1 MKSHVKHAKHFWPGG
16 DKSAHG
22 GHSTFFG
29 WGAGIDVGPPSI
41 LSCHY
46 RGPRRTLT
54 NQQLMSKPN
63 VDPAISDSF
72 SLIVITFWFVIKSSI
87 IHGEVSSSTY
97 IMIQYLK

>member
-41 LSCHY
+41 LAS
-46 RGPRRTLT
+46 P
-54 NQQLMSKPN
+54 
-63 VDPAISDSF
+63 
-72 SLIVITFWFVIKSSI
+72 VIT
-87 IHGEVSSSTY
+87 EV
-97 IMIQYLK
+97 LGGH